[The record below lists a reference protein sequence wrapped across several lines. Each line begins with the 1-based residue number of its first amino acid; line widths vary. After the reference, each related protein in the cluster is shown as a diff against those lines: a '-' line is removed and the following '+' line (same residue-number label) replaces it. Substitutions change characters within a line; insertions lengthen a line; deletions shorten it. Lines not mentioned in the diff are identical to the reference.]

1 MISLKKTSEHT
12 HCGKFG
18 NLLSHFFDKKFVK
31 ATFLWKKLLKSWFH
45 EIFFRWVNFSFFP
58 HCVLRMFVC
67 HVVLYDTS
75 IEPITTKEFHKSPK
89 HQTLNCDRLVIY
101 WIKKEWNW
109 IIFRIFFF
117 IFSWDFVGSD
127 RKFYRIRS

>member
-1 MISLKKTSEHT
+1 MHNVTQ
-12 HCGKFG
+12 CGKTNNSLFCQEIHE
-18 NLLSHFFDKKFVK
+18 SHFF
-31 ATFLWKKLLKSWFH
+31 LGKLQKRWFD
-45 EIFFRWVNFSFFP
+45 EIFFLVSEFFVIP

-101 WIKKEWNW
+101 
-109 IIFRIFFF
+109 
-117 IFSWDFVGSD
+117 
-127 RKFYRIRS
+127 

>member
-1 MISLKKTSEHT
+1 MLHSVEKRKIHFFCQEIQE
-12 HCGKFG
+12 
-18 NLLSHFFDKKFVK
+18 SHFF
-31 ATFLWKKLLKSWFH
+31 LGKLQKRCFH

-109 IIFRIFFF
+109 SIFCFRIFFF
-117 IFSWDFVGSD
+117 LSFLEILWEVTGSSMELD
-127 RKFYRIRS
+127 PST